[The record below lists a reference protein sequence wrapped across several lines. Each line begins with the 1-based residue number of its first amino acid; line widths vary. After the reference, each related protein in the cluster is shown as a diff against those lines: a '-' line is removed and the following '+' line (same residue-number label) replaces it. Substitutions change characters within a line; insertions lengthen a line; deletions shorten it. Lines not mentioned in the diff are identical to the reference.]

1 MTENLNNELK
11 LCSDYMNSRLSAL
24 ISNYRNN
31 VFYVQETEELFSSVE
46 YSLLAGGKR
55 IRPYLALSF
64 CRLCGGN
71 PKNAVSFAVALEMIH
86 TYSLIHDDLPC
97 MDNDD
102 MRRGKPANHK
112 VYGEA
117 TALLAGDAL
126 LTGAFS
132 VISNSECGDREK
144 IDAIRILS
152 ENAGILGMIGGQ
164 EIDLK
169 SEGKI
174 VSLETLYALQERK
187 TGKLIEAACLLG
199 CIASGDTGSKKLC
212 AARAF
217 AKSFGLAFQITDDI
231 LDVTGDEVT
240 LGKSTGS
247 DEKEHKSTFVSHL
260 GLEGAKKEAEKQVS
274 LAKSALKSA
283 FSDSEILTLCELCDY
298 LLTRKS

>member
-1 MTENLNNELK
+1 MTENLNNELYA
-11 LCSDYMNSRLSAL
+11 CADYMNSQLSAL
-24 ISNYRNN
+24 ISKYRNN
-31 VFYVQETEELFSSVE
+31 ALYLKETEELFSSVE

-55 IRPYLALSF
+55 IRPFLALSF
-64 CRLCGGN
+64 CRLCGGA
-71 PKNAVSFAVALEMIH
+71 PRNAVSFAVALEMIH

-102 MRRGKPANHK
+102 LRRGKPTNHK

-126 LTGAFS
+126 LTEAFS
-132 VISNSECGDREK
+132 VISNAECSDTEK
-144 IDAIRILS
+144 IEAIKILS
-152 ENAGILGMIGGQ
+152 ENAGMLGMIGGQ

-169 SEGKI
+169 SEGKSI
-174 VSLETLYALQERK
+174 SLETLYALQERK

-199 CIASGDTGSKKLC
+199 CIASGNTDDDKLC
-212 AARAF
+212 AAREF
-217 AKSFGLAFQITDDI
+217 AISFGLAFQITDDI

-260 GLEGAKKEAEKQVS
+260 GLEGAKQEAEKQV
-274 LAKSALKSA
+274 LGAKNALKSA
-283 FSDSEILTLCELCDY
+283 FCENDILTLSELCDY